1 MQLRSFILV
10 VLLYSISGYSFA
22 ANEFI
27 ALCYHD
33 IRDDVDGVVDDD
45 QMAVSTDNL
54 VAQFSWLRE
63 HNYHVISLD
72 DVIAARNGKKSLP
85 ENAVLLTFDDG
96 YKSIYT
102 HVFPLLKQ
110 FNYPAVVALVGKWL
124 ETPQNQPVI
133 YGGKETK
140 PRDFFMDRDEI
151 REIHK
156 SGLVEFA
163 SHSFDLH
170 HGILGNPQGN
180 KQPAAT
186 TFQFLKA
193 ANSYETLNQYKKR
206 ISDDLNKNNQFI
218 QKLTGVRP
226 RTIVWPYGSFSHL
239 TENIASQLS
248 LDFSLTLK
256 DGKNSL
262 QQDNNTIKRLLIQGN
277 PPLANFV
284 YSLRHP
290 FPEEPIRVAHVD
302 LDYIYDPDPIQ
313 EDSNLSQLLDRI
325 KAMKINTVFLQAFAD
340 PDGDGNADA
349 LYFPNR
355 HMPVRK
361 DLFNRVA
368 WQLETRSLV
377 NVYAWMPVLSFVMP
391 GTKAMRVHSFKHG
404 DAAPIESEYLRLS
417 PFNEKARTLIE
428 EIYEDLAMYAN
439 FSGLIFH
446 DDAYLNDFEDV
457 SPEALRYTS
466 VIFKRPNLTVKD
478 LTEPL
483 NKKWTSFK
491 THELTQF
498 TLRLANRVKYY
509 RPEIKTAR
517 NMYASVLLNPESEAW
532 FSQSYPDMLRSYD
545 YTAIM
550 AMPYMEQAEEPA
562 QWLSQL
568 AHKASLY
575 DPKFTKTL
583 FELQS
588 VDWRTNQPIANH
600 TLENHFRLL
609 MRIGIRHIG
618 YYPDNFLDDQPSSAI
633 IKSNLSLK
641 TFPFGQ

>member
-1 MQLRSFILV
+1 MPLRSVILAV
-10 VLLYSISGYSFA
+10 ILTLTCGHSYA

-54 VAQFSWLRE
+54 IAQFSWLRE

-72 DVIAARNGKKSLP
+72 DVIAAKNGKKQLP

-124 ETPQNQPVI
+124 ETPEGQPVI

-140 PRDFFMDRDEI
+140 PRDFFMNQDEI
-151 REIHK
+151 REISA
-156 SGLVEFA
+156 SGLIEFA
-163 SHSFDLH
+163 SHSYDLH

-180 KQPAAT
+180 RQPAAT
-186 TFQFLKA
+186 TFQFLKKG
-193 ANSYETLNQYKKR
+193 NRYETLGEYKKR
-206 ISDDLNKNNQFI
+206 IFDDLGKNNHFV
-218 QKLTGVRP
+218 QKLVGVKP

-239 TENIASQLS
+239 SESIASQLG
-248 LDFSLTLK
+248 LKFSLTLE

-262 QQDNNTIKRLLIQGN
+262 QRSSTIKRLLIQGN
-277 PPLANFV
+277 PPLQNFV
-284 YSLRHP
+284 YSLRHTLS
-290 FPEEPIRVAHVD
+290 EEPIRVAHVD
-302 LDYIYDPDPIQ
+302 LDYIYDSDPTQ
-313 EDSNLSQLLDRI
+313 ENDNLSQLLDRI
-325 KAMKINTVFLQAFAD
+325 KAMSINTVFLQAFAD

-368 WQLETRSLV
+368 WQLKTRSQV

-391 GTKAMRVHSFKHG
+391 GTESMRVHSVKDG
-404 DAAPIESEYLRLS
+404 DVAPVKSEYLRLS

-428 EIYEDLAMYAN
+428 EIYEDLAMHAN

-457 SPEALRYTS
+457 SSEALRYTS

-478 LTEPL
+478 LTGPL

-550 AMPYMEQAEEPA
+550 AMPYMEQVEEPT
-562 QWLSQL
+562 QWLSKL

-588 VDWRTNQPIANH
+588 VDWRTNQPIGNH

-618 YYPDNFLDDQPSSAI
+618 YYPDNFLDDQPSLAV